1 MKQVNLPNF
10 LSQPSL
16 TQASTKKFNGGGG
29 AKLHALTCLPL
40 IFLFLFFSSFPLL
53 LQLVP
58 NQRQPRKQKQG
69 CGSAPCLC
77 PFIVAT
83 NGANDENDVNNKEKN
98 SPHITLLLGKEPDQW
113 WQLLLLL
120 PSLLMQQKNK
130 KEEEAKIKREKKEKG
145 GWTL

>member
-16 TQASTKKFNGGGG
+16 TQ
-29 AKLHALTCLPL
+29 
-40 IFLFLFFSSFPLL
+40 
-53 LQLVP
+53 
-58 NQRQPRKQKQG
+58 KQG

-77 PFIVAT
+77 PFTVAT
-83 NGANDENDVNNKEKN
+83 NGANDENDVNSKDEIP
-98 SPHITLLLGKEPDQW
+98 PHITLLSGKEPDRW

-120 PSLLMQQKNK
+120 PPLLMQQKNK
-130 KEEEAKIKREKKEKG
+130 KKEEAKIKRQKKEKG